1 MMKTILFEQASNT
14 YYQLSSSGVSK
25 VDDEAESGERNLL
38 IIDSACSI
46 VSVDMPLKQEKQ
58 IIKALPFALEEA
70 IGSELEQTHI
80 SFLAKKDNKAYSMV
94 VAKQFMNN
102 LFEDNR
108 NAAVFYLPTLLPC
121 KDNTLTIAVINDTA
135 CIKASDVE
143 AYSVPLMLLEKAL
156 TAQMHSSEIGTI
168 ELYIAQ
174 SDTTK
179 DNNLLKAQLDSF
191 GVEVIEGQLNT
202 LVPDLMAP
210 PTKNKNLFGGEYK
223 RVKQS
228 NKFKATKFR
237 PVMYASVALLI
248 LALSIINIQTTQLS
262 GQAAAVKLASVEFY
276 KKLFPGER
284 VRPRLMKKQLNDL
297 INENN
302 GNHANDTGFTTLL
315 ASTAG
320 EVRSLKSISFESIK
334 FNQKN
339 GVLEA
344 SLICKTVNQL
354 DQLKNALAKKGLSVD
369 IASANQ
375 SGNSVKGV
383 IKVSSNG

>member
-14 YYQLSSSGVSK
+14 YYQLSSSGMSK
-25 VDDEAESGERNLL
+25 FDDEVEPGERNLL

-70 IGSELEQTHI
+70 IGSELEETHI
-80 SFLAKKDNKAYSMV
+80 SFLAKKDSKAYSMV
-94 VAKQFMNN
+94 VAKQVMNN

-121 KDNTLTIAVINDTA
+121 KDSTLTIAVINEVA
-135 CIKASDVE
+135 CIKASEVE
-143 AYSVPLMLLEKAL
+143 AYSVPLVLLEKAL
-156 TAQMHSSEIGTI
+156 TAQLHGSKIETI

-174 SDTTK
+174 TSAAK

-191 GVEVIEGQLNT
+191 GVEIIEGQLNT
-202 LVPDLMAP
+202 LLAAFAP
-210 PTKNKNLFGGEYK
+210 PPIKSKNLLGGEYK
-223 RVKQS
+223 RIKQS

-248 LALSIINIQTTQLS
+248 LALSIISIQTTQLS

-284 VRPRLMKKQLNDL
+284 VRPRLMKKQFNDL